1 MLNVRITASLVLY
14 KNEKVDVENICR
26 LICGEII
33 HKLYVIDNSPSDE
46 LGTSI
51 SVISDKIVYL
61 FNGTNLGYGAAHNI
75 GIKKAIEEK
84 VDYHVVINPDISFS
98 KGIFKSLAM
107 YMGENH
113 NCGLVMPKVVYPNG
127 DIQYLC
133 KLLPTPWDLFGRR
146 FLPLKKYN
154 RNRNYKY
161 ELIFSGYDKIMWV
174 PSLSGCFMF
183 MRVDVLRKIGGFD
196 ERFFMYAEDLDL
208 SRRIGTISDTI
219 FNPNIIVMHGYDKG
233 SYKSWKL
240 LRFHIFSVFKYFNK
254 WGWFFDSYR
263 KDINKKCLNY
273 LENKLEFNL

>member
-154 RNRNYKY
+154 RNRNYNY

-273 LENKLEFNL
+273 LENK

>member
-233 SYKSWKL
+233 AYKSWKL

-273 LENKLEFNL
+273 LENK

>member
-196 ERFFMYAEDLDL
+196 ESFFMYAEDLDL

-273 LENKLEFNL
+273 LENK

>member
-1 MLNVRITASLVLY
+1 
-14 KNEKVDVENICR
+14 
-26 LICGEII
+26 
-33 HKLYVIDNSPSDE
+33 
-46 LGTSI
+46 
-51 SVISDKIVYL
+51 
-61 FNGTNLGYGAAHNI
+61 
-75 GIKKAIEEK
+75 
-84 VDYHVVINPDISFS
+84 
-98 KGIFKSLAM
+98 
-107 YMGENH
+107 
-113 NCGLVMPKVVYPNG
+113 
-127 DIQYLC
+127 
-133 KLLPTPWDLFGRR
+133 
-146 FLPLKKYN
+146 
-154 RNRNYKY
+154 
-161 ELIFSGYDKIMWV
+161 MWV

-273 LENKLEFNL
+273 LENK